1 MIEPGLAEPR
11 RTGEQVPDQTA
22 TLFTH
27 GIDEGI
33 RDLVLATDW
42 ASTPL
47 GPVGEWSDS
56 LRAAVGI
63 CLNNPFP
70 MLVMWGPELV
80 MVYNAG
86 YAPILGD
93 KHPRA
98 MGRPCAEVWAELWP
112 VIRDRLD
119 GVLAGTAT
127 YDVDLPLLMH
137 RHGFDE
143 STWFT
148 FSYSPVVEPDG
159 RVVGVLNTTSDTTG
173 RVLGARRLTA
183 LQGFAGI
190 ASSRHGDSDRA
201 AREAMAALA
210 RAADDVPFGLVY
222 LLDPDGGAAHLA
234 ATTWQDAAPPVALVP
249 RLPSGGVADW
259 AWEALSSGTRAV
271 THGLAARLPGLVPVA
286 PGAPVADQ
294 VDTAVALPL
303 VVAGQTEPVGVLVV
317 GIAPHLR
324 LDEDY
329 LAFLE
334 LVAGQVASVVTDAQ
348 AYEAERARAAERA
361 EAAREVAQ
369 AAIEV
374 SVTLQ
379 RSILGP
385 VELPPGF
392 AVRYEPATSAL
403 EVGGDWYDVVELADD
418 VFGVVVGDVVGRGLP
433 AAAVMGQLR
442 SAGRALLL
450 EANGPAQVLGALDR
464 FAELVPG
471 ATCSTVFCAVV
482 DRAAGT
488 LTYSSAG
495 HLPAVLTGAAG
506 STRLL
511 DAARALPL
519 AVLTGRR
526 RPETVVDLQP
536 GDTLLLYTDGLVE
549 RRDEALDEGIAR
561 AAAAVE
567 DGRALSPGV
576 LAAVLVDQLIG
587 DDQDDDVA
595 LLVYRHPAEV
605 TTSVG

>member
-1 MIEPGLAEPR
+1 M
-11 RTGEQVPDQTA
+11 PDQTA

-27 GIDEGI
+27 GIDDSI
-33 RDLVLATDW
+33 REQVLATDW
-42 ASTPL
+42 AATPL
-47 GPVGEWSDS
+47 GPVSGWSES

-86 YAPILGD
+86 YAPILGE
-93 KHPRA
+93 KHPSA

-127 YDVDLPLLMH
+127 YDVDLPLLMN

-143 STWFT
+143 ATWFT
-148 FSYSPVVEPDG
+148 FSYSPIVEPDG
-159 RVVGVLNTTSDTTG
+159 RVVGVLNTTTDTTG

-183 LQGFAGI
+183 LQEFSAI
-190 ASSRHGDSDRA
+190 ASSRHGDSDLA
-201 AREAMAALA
+201 ARAAMAALA

-222 LLDPDGGAAHLA
+222 LLDPDGGSAHLA
-234 ATTWQDAAPPVALVP
+234 ATTWAGGAPVPLVE
-249 RLPSGGVADW
+249 RLPSGSVADW
-259 AWEALSSGTRAV
+259 AWEALTSATRRV
-271 THGLAARLPGLVPVA
+271 TTGLAERLPGIVTGP
-286 PGAPVADQ
+286 PGADLAGAE

-303 VVAGQTEPVGVLVV
+303 VVAGQTEPVGVLVAGV
-317 GIAPHLR
+317 APNLR

-334 LVAGQVASVVTDAQ
+334 LAAGQVAAVVTDAQ
-348 AYEAERARAAERA
+348 AYEAERRRAAERA
-361 EAAREVAQ
+361 EAAREVAL
-369 AAIEV
+369 AATEV

-385 VELPPGF
+385 VELPEGF

-403 EVGGDWYDVVELADD
+403 EVGGDWYDVVELAPD
-418 VFGVVVGDVVGRGLP
+418 VVGVVVGDVVGRGLP

-464 FAELVPG
+464 FAALVPG
-471 ATCSTVFCAVV
+471 AACSTVFCAVV

-495 HLPAVLTGAAG
+495 HLPAVLTQLGG
-506 STRLL
+506 GTRLL
-511 DAARALPL
+511 DGARSLPL
-519 AVLTGRR
+519 AVLPDRV
-526 RPETVVDLQP
+526 RPEAVVALQP

-549 RRDEALDEGIAR
+549 RRDEALDEGIGR
-561 AAAAVE
+561 AVTAVE
-567 DGRALSPGV
+567 DGRALSPDV

-587 DDQDDDVA
+587 DAQDDDVA
-595 LLVYRHPAEV
+595 LLVYRHGAEV
-605 TTSVG
+605 ASSVR

>member
-1 MIEPGLAEPR
+1 MQ
-11 RTGEQVPDQTA
+11 EQSAALLTDGVDA
-22 TLFTH
+22 
-27 GIDEGI
+27 GI
-33 RDLVLATDW
+33 RELVVATDW
-42 ASTPL
+42 TSTPL
-47 GPVGEWSDS
+47 GPVDEWSDT

-93 KHPRA
+93 KHPAA
-98 MGRPCAEVWAELWP
+98 MGRPCAQVWAELWP
-112 VIRDRLD
+112 VIRERLE

-143 STWFT
+143 ATWFT
-148 FSYSPVVEPDG
+148 FSYSPITAPDG
-159 RVVGVLNTTSDTTG
+159 SVVGVLNTTTDTTG

-183 LQGFAGI
+183 LQEFATI

-201 AREAMAALA
+201 ARAAMAALS
-210 RAADDVPFGLVY
+210 RAAEDVPFGLVY
-222 LLDPDGGAAHLA
+222 LLDPDGRAAHLA
-234 ATTWQDAAPPVALVP
+234 ATTWLDTPPPVPLVQ
-249 RLPSGGVADW
+249 RLPSDSAADW
-259 AWEALSSGTRAV
+259 AWRALTSGTRDV
-271 THGLAARLPGLVPVA
+271 TTGLAERLPGLL
-286 PGAPVADQ
+286 PGGPGGDQ
-294 VDTAVALPL
+294 VDGAVALPL
-303 VVAGQTEPVGVLVV
+303 VVAGQTAPVGVLVAGV
-317 GIAPHLR
+317 APHLR

-334 LVAGQVASVVTDAQ
+334 LVAGQVAAVVTDAQ

-361 EAAREVAQ
+361 DAAREVAL
-369 AAIEV
+369 AATEV

-385 VELPPGF
+385 VELPDGF

-418 VFGVVVGDVVGRGLP
+418 VFGVVVGDVVGRGLS

-450 EANGPAQVLGALDR
+450 EANGPAQVLSALDR
-464 FAELVPG
+464 FAALVPG
-471 ATCSTVFCAVV
+471 AICSTVFCAVV

-495 HLPAVLTGAAG
+495 HLPALLTGADG
-506 STRLL
+506 TGRLL
-511 DAARALPL
+511 DGARALPL
-519 AVLTGRR
+519 AVLPDRP
-526 RPETVVDLQP
+526 RPETEVALRA
-536 GDTLLLYTDGLVE
+536 GDSLLLYTDGLVE

-561 AAAAVE
+561 AVATVRE
-567 DGRALSPGV
+567 GRALSPDV
-576 LAAVLVDQLIG
+576 LAAVLVDQLIA

-595 LLVYRHPAEV
+595 LLLYRHPAEV
-605 TTSVG
+605 ASSVG